1 MYVTLT
7 ELIAL
12 LTLILFV
19 IDVVIAVL
27 SYIDRN
33 KK

>member
-1 MYVTLT
+1 VYVTLT

-12 LTLILFV
+12 PTLILFV

-27 SYIDRN
+27 SYIDQN